1 MITLEVNNKCVT
13 LKTIKNKNKM
23 GNMSYCR
30 FENTYRDLK
39 ECSNAL
45 ENEGGVQGIEEEAN
59 EYEREYVKKL
69 IELCR
74 DITEEWEHELED

>member
-1 MITLEVNNKCVT
+1 
-13 LKTIKNKNKM
+13 M

-45 ENEGGVQGIEEEAN
+45 QNEGGVQGIEEEAN

>member
-1 MITLEVNNKCVT
+1 
-13 LKTIKNKNKM
+13 M

-69 IELCR
+69 IELCK